1 MEYGLIGARLSY
13 SFSKLIHNKLGDY
26 DYKLQ
31 ELNEDEFKVFMEEK
45 NFKGINVTI
54 PYKQAVIPY
63 LFYIDPIALE
73 IGAVNTIVN
82 NGGKLY
88 GYNTDYY
95 GLKELILKNNIEVNN
110 KKCLILGTGATSNTA
125 NKVLKDL
132 GAKEI
137 LKVSRSKKDNN
148 ITYDELINH
157 KDTNIII
164 DTTPIGTYPNNDEQ
178 VVDLTLFNKLD
189 GVIDVTYNPLNTSLV
204 VQAKSL
210 GIPSDGGLY
219 MLVYQA
225 IYASEFFF
233 NKKIDKTIGNNIY
246 KEILN
251 SKQNIVLIGM
261 PASGKSTISK
271 ELSLKLNKKVIDLDE
286 YLENKYKRVISDIFK
301 EDGETYFRD
310 LEEEV
315 VKEVSKESGLIISCG
330 GGVILREANIK
341 RLRQNGIIY
350 FIDRDLDKL
359 IPTDDRPTANS
370 IEQITKR
377 YNERYNLYL
386 KYSDYQIKNNDSID
400 NCITEIIRSIK

>member
-13 SFSKLIHNKLGDY
+13 SFSKIIHNKLGDY

-63 LFYIDPIALE
+63 LFYTDPIALE

-82 NGGKLY
+82 NDGKLY

-148 ITYDELINH
+148 ITYDELVNY
-157 KDTNIII
+157 KDFNIIV

-271 ELSLKLNKKVIDLDE
+271 ELSVKLNKKVIDLDE

-400 NCITEIIRSIK
+400 KCITEIIRSIK